1 MNSQIKA
8 EIKDLI
14 TTRAALGEVLAAET
28 DFMDKM
34 QLEKVNELQD
44 RKLKLIS
51 LLERYMNY
59 IHHNQEA
66 IKNITPQEKA
76 DLIAGEEYFNK
87 IARKNYDTL
96 LVAKSV
102 NGALVKCVTKSQKD
116 KKFNPT
122 YNYRG
127 AANSNVKTSISIT
140 LNQTI

>member
-87 IARKNYDTL
+87 IARK
-96 LVAKSV
+96 
-102 NGALVKCVTKSQKD
+102 
-116 KKFNPT
+116 
-122 YNYRG
+122 
-127 AANSNVKTSISIT
+127 I
-140 LNQTI
+140 